1 MKNAGLSIEKLTASV
16 AFRQLL
22 RDVSL
27 KVFIGEIVALIG
39 PNGSGKTSLAFT
51 VMGHPNYKI
60 ETGRILLDGEDITSL
75 KPHERA
81 HKGIFLVFQSPPD
94 IGGLPVGTFLQEMT
108 AKRGL
113 AVTVNEINTVLLQ
126 VGLSEH
132 HVSRNLYEGF
142 SGGEKKRLE
151 FAQALLF
158 KPRILVLDE
167 LDSGLDIEG
176 VRLLTGKIQELANS
190 GVGVLYISHNLTA
203 LRLLK
208 PDRVVVMMNGGIVA
222 QDGLEIID
230 VIEEKGY
237 QGLV

>member
-16 AFRQLL
+16 ASRQLL

-94 IGGLPVGTFLQEMT
+94 IGGLPVGMFLQEMT
-108 AKRGL
+108 AKRGIE
-113 AVTVNEINTVLLQ
+113 ANINEISNALLE
-126 VGLSEH
+126 VGLSDH
-132 HVSRNLYEGF
+132 YLSRNLYEGF
-142 SGGEKKRLE
+142 SGGERKRLE

-158 KPRILVLDE
+158 KPQILILDE

-176 VRLLTGKIQELANS
+176 VRLLTGKTRELAGS
-190 GVGVLYISHNLTA
+190 GVGVLYISHNIAA
-203 LRLLK
+203 LRLLR
-208 PDRVVVMMNGGIVA
+208 PNRVVVMMNGGVVA
-222 QDGLEIID
+222 EDGLEILD

>member
-176 VRLLTGKIQELANS
+176 VRLLTGKIQELANR

>member
-108 AKRGL
+108 AKRGIE
-113 AVTVNEINTVLLQ
+113 ANINEISNALLE
-126 VGLSEH
+126 VGLSDH
-132 HVSRNLYEGF
+132 YLSRNLYEGF
-142 SGGEKKRLE
+142 SGGERKRLE

-158 KPRILVLDE
+158 KPQILILDE

-176 VRLLTGKIQELANS
+176 VRLLTGKTRELAGS
-190 GVGVLYISHNLTA
+190 GVGVLYISHNIAA
-203 LRLLK
+203 LRLLR
-208 PDRVVVMMNGGIVA
+208 PNRVVVMMNGGVVA
-222 QDGLEIID
+222 EDGLEILD